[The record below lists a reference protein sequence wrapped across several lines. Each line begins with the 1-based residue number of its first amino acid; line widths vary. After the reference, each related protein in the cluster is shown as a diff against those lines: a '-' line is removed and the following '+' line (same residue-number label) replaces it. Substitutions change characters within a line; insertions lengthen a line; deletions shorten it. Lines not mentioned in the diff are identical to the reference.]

1 MLEKIVKPEI
11 DTVELKSDGKYGKFV
26 LAPLERGYGITLGNS
41 LRLYCSP
48 HCPALQLMLSK

>member
-26 LAPLERGYGITLGNS
+26 LAPLNADT
-41 LRLYCSP
+41 
-48 HCPALQLMLSK
+48 ALHLATV

>member
-26 LAPLERGYGITLGNS
+26 LSPLERQTSI
-41 LRLYCSP
+41 
-48 HCPALQLMLSK
+48 ALLTAGCGSKFCQDRRSAS